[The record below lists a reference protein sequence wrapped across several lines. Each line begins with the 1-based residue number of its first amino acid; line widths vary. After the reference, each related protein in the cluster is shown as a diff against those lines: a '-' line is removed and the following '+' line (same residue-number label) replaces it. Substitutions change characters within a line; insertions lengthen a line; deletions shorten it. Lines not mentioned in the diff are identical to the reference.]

1 MKKIKT
7 KPKAAPDKAGAG
19 NSRTQVVKLK
29 PGKTRVSWF
38 SKIPP
43 IKSYAH
49 SVKQFIAEVVSELK
63 KVTWPNRKE
72 TLGTTGVVLVL
83 VFIISAYLGLVDWI
97 LSHIVRYLV
106 D

>member
-7 KPKAAPDKAGAG
+7 KLKETVAGTG
-19 NSRTQVVKLK
+19 GTRNQVVKMK
-29 PGKTRVSWF
+29 PGKAKVSWF

-43 IKSYAH
+43 VKSYVY
-49 SVKQFIAEVVSELK
+49 SVKQFLSEVVSELK

-83 VFIISAYLGLVDWI
+83 VFFIGAYLGLVDFL
-97 LSHIVRYLV
+97 LSHLVRFFIR
-106 D
+106 

>member
-7 KPKAAPDKAGAG
+7 KPKEAGAG
-19 NSRTQVVKLK
+19 NSRTQVVRLK
-29 PGKTRVSWF
+29 PGKTRTSWF

-43 IKSYAH
+43 VKSYAK
-49 SVKQFIAEVVSELK
+49 SVMQFLSEVVSELK

-83 VFIISAYLGLVDWI
+83 VIIISAYLGMVDWI
-97 LSHIVRYLV
+97 LSHIVRMLI

>member
-7 KPKAAPDKAGAG
+7 KLKEAEAGTG
-19 NSRTQVVKLK
+19 GTRNQVVKMK
-29 PGKTRVSWF
+29 PGKAKASWF

-43 IKSYAH
+43 VKSYVN
-49 SVKQFIAEVVSELK
+49 SVTQFLSEVVSELK

-72 TLGTTGVVLVL
+72 TLGTTGVVLIL
-83 VFIISAYLGLVDWI
+83 VIIISTYLGMVDYI
-97 LSHIVRYLV
+97 LSHLVRYLI